1 MVALTYHAATH
12 RDLELLIFLPDS
24 TSCMLG
30 LQICAFT
37 LNLESS
43 CFFFFPQ
50 MSFQFRP
57 WGNSSRLPCCFK
69 AVDFQGECLR
79 TTIGPLCLP
88 RDASTVTMHKQNI
101 KNLSKSSISP
111 SREL

>member
-1 MVALTYHAATH
+1 MVALTYHVATH

-30 LQICAFT
+30 GGIT
-37 LNLESS
+37 LKLESS
-43 CFFFFPQ
+43 CFFFPQ

-79 TTIGPLCLP
+79 TTNGPLCLP
-88 RDASTVTMHKQNI
+88 HDASTVTMHKQNI

-111 SREL
+111 NREL